1 MPVIQPWHKT
11 QLLEPDYNRVDLVKE
26 GANSQAKIKLFKSKG
41 EPSMTFEEILKSLKP
56 EHASVIEDVIKAKDK
71 DIEEKDKAAA
81 KATADLKKVEEEKAA
96 NPFAK
101 SKTED
106 MTQEEILKSVKDP
119 AVKLF
124 LEQQIAKTKVAE
136 DEIRKARETALTAE
150 SIAKAK
156 EVPGIGAEE
165 TALADVYKKLKT
177 VDGELANEVF
187 GIFKAASAMINSGGV
202 FTEVGK
208 STEGAIAGD
217 EDSAWG
223 QIEAKATEIAKA
235 SNISQASAIS
245 KTISDHPE
253 LYDAYLKAQRG

>member
-1 MPVIQPWHKT
+1 MTEIMPWHKT

-41 EPSMTFEEILKSLKP
+41 EPSMTYEEILKSLKP
-56 EHASVIEDVIKAKDK
+56 EHSSVIEDILKAKDK
-71 DIEEKDKAAA
+71 EVADANKKATDAEA
-81 KATADLKKVEEEKAA
+81 KAKKAEDDKEA

-106 MTQEEILKSVKDP
+106 MTQEDILKSVKDP

-165 TALADVYKKLKT
+165 TALADVYKKLKL
-177 VDGELANEVF
+177 VDGDLATEVF
-187 GIFKAASAMINSGGV
+187 GIFKAASALVNEGGV

-208 STEGAIAGD
+208 TAKAEAGD

-223 QIEAKATEIAKA
+223 QIEAKASEIAK
-235 SNISQASAIS
+235 SRNISQASAIS
-245 KTISDHPE
+245 KVMSENPE
-253 LYDAYLKAQRG
+253 MYDAYLKAQRG